1 MAWRVLVVDDDLS
14 VGMALYGA
22 NTSIEIVEAKDL
34 SDALELAG
42 STRFDAIVCEQSLP
56 DGDGLQFVRVSRAMS
71 VTADIPIIVLTSHY
85 DPKARDDVLAA
96 GADDYLPKPIRPD
109 ALIAGLAAAI
119 TRGRPRHLVTPP
131 TTTTTAPT
139 TTAAAAPASAPA
151 PATNAVRVNHD
162 RGHQAE
168 IALLRTERDAANN
181 RTRRALDAA
190 EDAELH
196 LAEARLERDE
206 VARQL
211 GDVIAERDNLAA
223 QISGLLG
230 ALADA
235 RTELTDSRSAA
246 AERESTIAELQL
258 LVADL
263 QREVESQRA
272 IDLRGGPQHVK
283 KQVHG
288 PGT

>member
-22 NTSIEIVEAKDL
+22 NTSVEIVAAKDL
-34 SDALELAG
+34 TDARELAG
-42 STRFDAIVCEQSLP
+42 SAVFDAIVCEQSLP
-56 DGDGLQFVRVSRAMS
+56 DGDGLEFVRLSRAMS
-71 VTADIPIIVLTSHY
+71 TTADIPIIVLTSHY
-85 DPKARDDVLAA
+85 DSSARDEVLAA

-119 TRGRPRHLVTPP
+119 TRGKPRHLA
-131 TTTTTAPT
+131 TAPT
-139 TTAAAAPASAPA
+139 APAPAAAAAAAPVA
-151 PATNAVRVNHD
+151 NAVPVNRD
-162 RGHQAE
+162 RGHEAE
-168 IALLRTERDAANN
+168 IALLRAERDAANN

-190 EDAELH
+190 EDAEAH
-196 LAEARLERDE
+196 LTEARLERDE

-263 QREVESQRA
+263 QRELESQRA
-272 IDLRGGPQHVK
+272 IDLRGTPQHAK
-283 KQVHG
+283 RQVRG